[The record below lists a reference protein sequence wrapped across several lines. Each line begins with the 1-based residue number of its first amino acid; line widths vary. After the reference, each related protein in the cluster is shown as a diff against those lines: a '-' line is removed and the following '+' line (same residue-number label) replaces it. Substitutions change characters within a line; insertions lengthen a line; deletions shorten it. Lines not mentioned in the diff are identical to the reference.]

1 MNRKSSPLIDRKKR
15 MLLKCINNSPGIRYR
30 ELLRATGFPNGVM
43 AYHLKKLEKLKQM
56 KVSRHYIK
64 TTRYYPLKTTAKE
77 SRIIEFM
84 KRPTDRRIILV
95 LLEHEGCL
103 FTDIQRYIKKASST
117 VSYHLSRLR
126 KEGII
131 SVGSSTDRL
140 KNIRYQ
146 TYRVRNKAL
155 LISLIDKVKL

>member
-1 MNRKSSPLIDRKKR
+1 

>member
-1 MNRKSSPLIDRKKR
+1 

-43 AYHLKKLEKLKQM
+43 AYHLKILEKLKRM

-140 KNIRYQ
+140 RNIKYQ

-155 LISLIDKVKL
+155 LISLIEKVKL